1 MSKALLDRVE
11 KVRDD
16 YLVLVDKI
24 PTEDKIIMAHEAEE
38 TLGLEPWEIS
48 DIVTD
53 ALKELPEGMEDHIDT
68 LFDVVYDAVSEALT
82 RVRS

>member
-11 KVRDD
+11 KVSED

-24 PTEDKIIMAHEAEE
+24 PTEDKIIMAHEEE

>member
-1 MSKALLDRVE
+1 MSKALLDHAE
-11 KVRDD
+11 KVHDD

-24 PTEDKIIMAHEAEE
+24 STEDKIIMAHEEE

-48 DIVTD
+48 EIVTS
-53 ALKELPEGMEDHIDT
+53 ALTELPEGMDEHIDT
-68 LFDVVYDAVSEALT
+68 LFDVVYDAVSEALG